1 MCKTP
6 AFLDG
11 SLSLNFKHVLG
22 YLFATSE
29 EESKCASASGLL
41 CKHVLSNCHRI
52 VNLNKYKSL

>member
-11 SLSLNFKHVLG
+11 SLSLNFQHVLG

-29 EESKCASASGLL
+29 EESLGVRLVVQARSFKLSQN
-41 CKHVLSNCHRI
+41 CKLE
-52 VNLNKYKSL
+52 